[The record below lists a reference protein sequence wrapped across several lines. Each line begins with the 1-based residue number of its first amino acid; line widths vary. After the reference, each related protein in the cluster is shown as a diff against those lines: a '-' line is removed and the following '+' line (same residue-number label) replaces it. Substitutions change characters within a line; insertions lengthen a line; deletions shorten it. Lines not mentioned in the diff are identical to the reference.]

1 MRSDPKMAEQKTR
14 KMRAV
19 AHSRVE
25 RAWRVL
31 VLGASILCVA
41 CAETLPFTW
50 VQEMPPP
57 PAAAPAEP
65 IHPGD
70 TLTIFVRE
78 QETLSGDFKVRE
90 DGTYPQP
97 IVGAMHVAGRTPDQ
111 VTSLL
116 KQRLQGVLAAPEVAV
131 SIAERRPIRIGV
143 VGEVNSPG
151 LFEVAADDGVLGLL
165 SRAGGLNDFADEDE
179 IYVVRRQPELRRVR
193 ISYRDLMLP
202 DNAASRFRLLDG
214 DTIVVE

>member
-1 MRSDPKMAEQKTR
+1 MRSDPKMAEQGTR
-14 KMRAV
+14 DMRAV
-19 AHSRVE
+19 APFRIE

-31 VLGASILCVA
+31 VLGVSLVG
-41 CAETLPFTW
+41 CAETLPYTW
-50 VQEMPPP
+50 VQDMPPA
-57 PAAAPAEP
+57 PAAARAEP

-70 TLTIFVRE
+70 TLTVFVRE

-97 IVGAMHVAGRTPDQ
+97 IVGAMHVAGRTTEQ
-111 VTSLL
+111 VTSQL
-116 KQRLQGVLAAPEVAV
+116 KQRLQGVLAAPDVAV
-131 SIAERRPIRIGV
+131 SVAERRPIRVGV
-143 VGEVNSPG
+143 IGEVNSPG
-151 LFEVAADDGVLGLL
+151 HFEVAADDGVLGLL

-179 IYVVRRQPELRRVR
+179 IYVVRRQPELKRVR
-193 ISYRDLMLP
+193 ISYRELMLP

>member
-1 MRSDPKMAEQKTR
+1 MAEQRTR
-14 KMRAV
+14 ETRAV
-19 AHSRVE
+19 APSRTE
-25 RAWRVL
+25 RAWRVVIVGISL
-31 VLGASILCVA
+31 IGVG
-41 CAETLPFTW
+41 CAETLPYTW
-50 VQEMPPP
+50 VQDMPPP
-57 PAAAPAEP
+57 PATAPAEP

-70 TLTIFVRE
+70 TVTVFVRE

-97 IVGAMHVAGRTPDQ
+97 IVGAMHVAGRTSDQ
-111 VTSLL
+111 VTTLL

-131 SIAERRPIRIGV
+131 SIAERRPIRVGV
-143 VGEVNSPG
+143 IGEVNSPG
-151 LFEVAADDGVLGLL
+151 HFEVAADDGVLALL

-179 IYVVRRQPELRRVR
+179 IYVVRRQPELKRVR
-193 ISYRDLMLP
+193 ISYRELMLP

>member
-1 MRSDPKMAEQKTR
+1 MAEQRTR
-14 KMRAV
+14 ETRAV
-19 AHSRVE
+19 APSRTE
-25 RAWRVL
+25 RAWRAL
-31 VLGASILCVA
+31 ILGISLAGVG
-41 CAETLPFTW
+41 CAETLPYTW
-50 VQEMPPP
+50 VQDMPPP
-57 PAAAPAEP
+57 PATAPAEP

-70 TLTIFVRE
+70 TVTVFVRE

-97 IVGAMHVAGRTPDQ
+97 IVGAMHVAGRTSDQ
-111 VTSLL
+111 VTTLL

-131 SIAERRPIRIGV
+131 SIAERRPIRVGV
-143 VGEVNSPG
+143 IGEVNSPG
-151 LFEVAADDGVLGLL
+151 HFEVAADDGVLGLL

-179 IYVVRRQPELRRVR
+179 IYVVRRQPELKRVR
-193 ISYRDLMLP
+193 ISYRELMLP